1 MANMQFLRKI
11 AYDELYDTLF
21 FATGQIPVRTKT
33 DEFWTATAGPFSL
46 KIVNNRNIT
55 VNGERCKSAPEA
67 KFVIQDL
74 LVL

>member
-21 FATGQIPVRTKT
+21 FATGIIPVRTKT
-33 DEFWTATAGPFSL
+33 DEFWTVTAGPFSL

-55 VNGERCKSAPEA
+55 VNGERCKSTPEA

-74 LVL
+74 LVV